1 MDSLY
6 TLRIFIL
13 RKIKYEWWTY
23 LWHKYVISGRN
34 RINRC
39 QHIPRVSLILTQP
52 MSMAEVDILPEKEL
66 LHHLHDLK
74 LEHLRK
80 TRIFK
85 VEESLVLSGR
95 SLHGQEKFG
104 SWCSPSI
111 WCVCMHMHSVMSN
124 SLQPHEL
131 WPTRL
136 LSPWNFPGKNTE
148 VGCHCLLHR
157 ISLEKV

>member
-66 LHHLHDLK
+66 ITWK
-74 LEHLRK
+74 E
-80 TRIFK
+80 
-85 VEESLVLSGR
+85 
-95 SLHGQEKFG
+95 
-104 SWCSPSI
+104 
-111 WCVCMHMHSVMSN
+111 N
-124 SLQPHEL
+124 
-131 WPTRL
+131 
-136 LSPWNFPGKNTE
+136 
-148 VGCHCLLHR
+148 
-157 ISLEKV
+157 